1 MAFHSVTSTPFLH
14 FPLPCLSLHLVN
26 SREETSLAS
35 ASQSI
40 LQEKELAVLRANCC
54 VPGAKHTQLRICI
67 TRRDDYLVWPRE
79 KRKFPLKQKNNN
91 NSQPGKPLWPRISSH
106 YQQSLLGKRPQRSSY
121 WFHFSFVHNF
131 ILCFCPHS
139 FDMINE
145 DLHKAAGQE
154 GRRYPAT

>member
-26 SREETSLAS
+26 TRKETSLAS

-40 LQEKELAVLRANCC
+40 LPGKRLAVLRANCC
-54 VPGAKHTQLRICI
+54 VPGAKHMQLRICV
-67 TRRDDYLVWPRE
+67 TKRDDCLVWPRE
-79 KRKFPLKQKNNN
+79 KRKFSLKQKN
-91 NSQPGKPLWPRISSH
+91 NSQPGKPLWPGISSH
-106 YQQSLLGKRPQRSSY
+106 YQSLLGKRPQRSSY
-121 WFHFSFVHNF
+121 WFHFSFVLNI